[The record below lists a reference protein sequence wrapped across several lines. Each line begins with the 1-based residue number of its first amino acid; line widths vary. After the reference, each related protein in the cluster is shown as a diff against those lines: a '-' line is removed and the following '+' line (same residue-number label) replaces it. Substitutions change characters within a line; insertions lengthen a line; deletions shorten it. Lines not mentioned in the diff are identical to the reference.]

1 MQDINVVTERE
12 EAPVEIS
19 TSVRRS
25 VTPSPLDLT
34 SYSAGTRYA
43 GAEPKSQSTPAVAP
57 SRDSRTASTSQAK
70 SDTQTS
76 RSSAA
81 PTLKPGTSYPEVHT
95 SSIDV
100 DSVPEYTLPDGTKK
114 LITDIEIDADLAE
127 HIKPWRRPGTDITDY
142 FNYGFDEFTWSMYT
156 QKQKAMSG
164 TLKEIK
170 DQDEQFKMLMSGGFP
185 SLPGMPPMPGMP
197 GAGGGS
203 ASAGAASTGNGAAA
217 GPPQGMPGPEQMM
230 EMMNQ
235 MMMQQGTSDP
245 GQLDFAAFMQ
255 QMQGGGAAAPP
266 SGPAAAGQ
274 NFGGN
279 QNWQGGG
286 SGAYGGGGGG
296 RGRGGGRRW

>member
-1 MQDINVVTERE
+1 MSLT
-12 EAPVEIS
+12 PYS
-19 TSVRRS
+19 T
-25 VTPSPLDLT
+25 
-34 SYSAGTRYA
+34 GTRYA
-43 GAEPKSQSTPAVAP
+43 GAEPKSQSTPVIAP
-57 SRDSRTASTSQAK
+57 SRDSRAASTSQVK
-70 SDTQTS
+70 SDSQTS

-95 SSIDV
+95 SSVDV
-100 DSVPEYTLPDGTKK
+100 NAIPEYTLPDGTKK

-142 FNYGFDEFTWSMYT
+142 FNYGFDEFTWSMYKE
-156 QKQKAMSG
+156 KQKTMSS

-170 DQDEQFKMLMSGGFP
+170 EQDEQFKLLMSGGFP
-185 SLPGMPPMPGMP
+185 ALPGMPTMAGMA
-197 GAGGGS
+197 GGSSSSGGGGS
-203 ASAGAASTGNGAAA
+203 GGGAPSANGQA
-217 GPPQGMPGPEQMM
+217 GPPPQGMPAPDQMM

-255 QMQGGGAAAPP
+255 QMQGGGAVAPP
-266 SGPAAAGQ
+266 SGPAAGAQ
-274 NFGGN
+274 NFSGN

-286 SGAYGGGGGG
+286 AGNYGGGGG